1 MAKKLLDTIKF
12 LLRLIS
18 CVSICLLV
26 VIVFMQVINRNFFD
40 HSFTWVEEVA
50 SMAMVFIT
58 YLGAAMATINNGN
71 TRIDFFIRKL
81 PTPVYNAFELL
92 DDVICIGVLV
102 IVSTIAYK
110 QMLTSWSMQTPALR
124 LPQGINYLAILLG
137 CVLMIVFYVVWAILH
152 LMKLMGRDTSKE
164 EEELNR

>member
-58 YLGAAMATINNGN
+58 YLGAAMVHGMYRRHPN
-71 TRIDFFIRKL
+71 KQ
-81 PTPVYNAFELL
+81 
-92 DDVICIGVLV
+92 ICPL
-102 IVSTIAYK
+102 S
-110 QMLTSWSMQTPALR
+110 
-124 LPQGINYLAILLG
+124 
-137 CVLMIVFYVVWAILH
+137 
-152 LMKLMGRDTSKE
+152 
-164 EEELNR
+164 

>member
-50 SMAMVFIT
+50 LSLIH
-58 YLGAAMATINNGN
+58 I
-71 TRIDFFIRKL
+71 
-81 PTPVYNAFELL
+81 
-92 DDVICIGVLV
+92 
-102 IVSTIAYK
+102 
-110 QMLTSWSMQTPALR
+110 
-124 LPQGINYLAILLG
+124 
-137 CVLMIVFYVVWAILH
+137 
-152 LMKLMGRDTSKE
+152 
-164 EEELNR
+164 

>member
-18 CVSICLLV
+18 CISICLLV

-71 TRIDFFIRKL
+71 IFIRKL

-92 DDVICIGVLV
+92 DDVICIAFLV

-110 QMLTSWSMQTPALR
+110 QMMTSWPMQTPALR

>member
-26 VIVFMQVINRNFFD
+26 VIVF
-40 HSFTWVEEVA
+40 
-50 SMAMVFIT
+50 
-58 YLGAAMATINNGN
+58 
-71 TRIDFFIRKL
+71 
-81 PTPVYNAFELL
+81 
-92 DDVICIGVLV
+92 LV

-164 EEELNR
+164 EEGLNR

>member
-58 YLGAAMATINNGN
+58 YLGAAGYHQQRQYSHRFLYPQAP
-71 TRIDFFIRKL
+71 D
-81 PTPVYNAFELL
+81 P
-92 DDVICIGVLV
+92 GV
-102 IVSTIAYK
+102 
-110 QMLTSWSMQTPALR
+110 
-124 LPQGINYLAILLG
+124 
-137 CVLMIVFYVVWAILH
+137 
-152 LMKLMGRDTSKE
+152 
-164 EEELNR
+164 